1 MEHLYKSIEIKN
13 YLLNNFPLPD
23 IAVEL
28 IISNL
33 KLAID
38 LNGYTN
44 QMLLQYI
51 NKYCSKNFADIK
63 TYLRKKYGKNR
74 NSLEKLKKYQLINV
88 IQTFNVDIPVR
99 PFRVNYIDNID
110 INIEKEKTYRINTEF
125 INLTFTKQT
134 LCFNKHNDDIIF
146 VKQKFRM
153 QTHNRDYVYYSK
165 NKKVINNILLIY
177 NYFVK
182 FDLNTEDITNFHYKF
197 DKIHKKDAYSKLY
210 YNAIDKLIPIDFN
223 VDISRHLN
231 NLKIPIKD
239 LIDIVDKM

>member
-13 YLLNNFPLPD
+13 YLINNFPLPD

-51 NKYCSKNFADIK
+51 NRYCSKDFADIK

-74 NSLEKLKKYQLINV
+74 NCLEKLKKYQLINV

-99 PFRVNYIDNID
+99 PFKINYIDDID
-110 INIEKEKTYRINTEF
+110 VNIEKDKTYRINTLF
-125 INLTFTKQT
+125 INSRSFIETQICICKHTDNLLFIKKTFRQ
-134 LCFNKHNDDIIF
+134 
-146 VKQKFRM
+146 
-153 QTHNRDYVYYSK
+153 RDYIYYST
-165 NKKVINNILLIY
+165 NKKLIKNILLIY
-177 NYFVK
+177 NYFEK
-182 FDLNTEDITNFHYKF
+182 IDLDIQNITNFHNKF
-197 DKIHKKDAYSKLY
+197 DKIYKSDAYSNLY
-210 YNAIDKLIPIDFN
+210 FNTINKFTIIDFN
-223 VDISRHLN
+223 MDISRHLN
-231 NLKIPIKD
+231 NLKMSIRD
-239 LIDIVDKM
+239 LVDIVDKM